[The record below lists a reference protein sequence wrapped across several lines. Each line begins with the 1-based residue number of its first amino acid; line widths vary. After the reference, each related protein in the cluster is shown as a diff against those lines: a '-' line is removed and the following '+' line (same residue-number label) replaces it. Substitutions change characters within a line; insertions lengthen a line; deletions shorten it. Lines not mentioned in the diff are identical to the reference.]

1 MGKIPNPRVEFAHT
15 FFAVCLA
22 MSGWLAGSAGPVQA
36 AAKAGVPQPA
46 VPPAGVPGVWV
57 PVLMY
62 HHIGTLRG
70 HWPDSQF
77 YVSSAAF
84 EAQMAYLAEDGFAS
98 VSLEQV
104 LLALHGDG
112 SLPAHPVAI
121 TFDDGNQDNYDL
133 ALPVLEKY
141 YLSAT
146 FLIVTG
152 WVGKPG
158 HLTWN
163 EIATMQQAGMHF
175 GAHTV
180 SHPYLPF
187 LSQSNADREIRASKS
202 DLESHLGQAVLVFAY
217 PYGHTSPLITR
228 LVQLA
233 GFGLALGT
241 SPYRLEHTLSERFFL
256 TRYGVY
262 SWTSLRSFE
271 RHLPAP
277 ARMAD
282 Y

>member
-1 MGKIPNPRVEFAHT
+1 MVKIHKSRMHFALT
-15 FFAVCLA
+15 STVVCLA
-22 MSGWLAGSAGPVQA
+22 LTAWLAASAGAVQA
-36 AAKAGVPQPA
+36 APQAGVPPT
-46 VPPAGVPGVWV
+46 GGPGVSV

-62 HHIGTLRG
+62 HHIGNPVGR
-70 HWPDSQF
+70 WPDSQF
-77 YVSSAAF
+77 YVSPAAF
-84 EAQMAYLAEDGFAS
+84 DEQMAYLADDGFTS

-104 LLALHGDG
+104 LLALDGDMP
-112 SLPAHPVAI
+112 LPAQPVAI

-141 YLSAT
+141 HLSAT

-163 EIATMQQAGMHF
+163 EIASMQQAGMHF

-187 LSQSNADREIRASKS
+187 LPRSLADWEIRASKA
-202 DLESHLGQAVLVFAY
+202 DLEAHLGQPVLVFAY
-217 PYGHTSPLITR
+217 PFGHTSPVIAR

-233 GFGLALGT
+233 GFGMALGT
-241 SPYRLEHTLSERFFL
+241 RPYHLAHTLAERFFL

-262 SWTSLRSFE
+262 SWTSLSSFE
-271 RHLPAP
+271 RHIPAP
-277 ARMAD
+277 ARTTG